1 MKYLMNLKLLFII
14 SVLFIWGLQ
23 FAQAQ
28 VFQNITFSGGLSTN
42 EIIGDNPS
50 GMAIIETDTSSEN
63 YETIGGGF
71 IGPNP
76 GINFVASFPLN
87 KKGDFKTY
95 LVADYH
101 WYTSGQRA
109 YSSTGVQYSLEHS
122 ANLLGLALGLNYPFA
137 KVSLANAKFYTAL
150 EFRSTFIM
158 GDEFV
163 ATRVSS
169 EGPPE
174 VTNTQ
179 SKPDATRLGAAL
191 RLGLEGEI
199 WDRWAVNFNIGA
211 GLVNALMKDPDRGEL
226 LTIKVSGFSE
236 NTESSLWLLSTQF
249 LIQYKL

>member
-1 MKYLMNLKLLFII
+1 MNIKLILIISILFI
-14 SVLFIWGLQ
+14 
-23 FAQAQ
+23 AQLHRTEAQ

-42 EIIGDNPS
+42 EIMGDNPS
-50 GMAIIETDTSSEN
+50 GMAILETDTSSEN
-63 YETIGGGF
+63 YETIGGGY

-76 GINFVASFPLN
+76 GINLIVSFPIN
-87 KKGDFKTY
+87 EKGDFKTY
-95 LVADYH
+95 LATDFH

-109 YSSTGVQYSLEHS
+109 YSSTGTQYSLEHKS
-122 ANLLGLALGLNYPFA
+122 NLLGLALGLNYPFA
-137 KVSLANAKFYTAL
+137 KISLANAKFYTAL

-163 ATRVSS
+163 ATRISS
-169 EGPPE
+169 DGPDE

-179 SKPDATRLGAAL
+179 SKPDATRLGAVL

-199 WDRWAVNFNIGA
+199 WDRWAVNFNVGM
-211 GLVNALMKDPDRGEL
+211 GLINALMKDPDRGEL
-226 LTIKVSGFSE
+226 LTIKVNDFSE

>member
-1 MKYLMNLKLLFII
+1 MQYLMNFKLFLII
-14 SVLFIWGLQ
+14 LLIGGLQ
-23 FAQAQ
+23 FSQAQ
-28 VFQNITFSGGLSTN
+28 VLQNITFSGGLTTN
-42 EIIGDNPS
+42 EIFGDNPS
-50 GMAIIETDTSSEN
+50 GMAILETDTSSEN
-63 YETIGGGF
+63 YETIGGGY

-76 GINFVASFPLN
+76 GINLVVSFPLN
-87 KKGDFKTY
+87 EKGDFKTY
-95 LVADYH
+95 FSTDYH

-109 YSSTGVQYSLEHS
+109 YSSTGTQYSLEHS
-122 ANLLGLALGLNYPFA
+122 TNLIGLALGINYPFA
-137 KVSLANAKFYTAL
+137 KIALANAKFYTAL

-163 ATRVSS
+163 ATRLSS
-169 EGPPE
+169 DGPDE

-191 RLGLEGEI
+191 RIGLEGEI
-199 WDRWAVNFNIGA
+199 WDRWAVNFNVGM